1 MKRKAALLRIISP
14 AFYDNCKAIAFI
26 NSLKALE
33 VADIFLFAVFYHSGE
48 ADITFASANT
58 GAVVGSVQ
66 VDLQIRKLLGI
77 GSRLVIANSLIV

>member
-1 MKRKAALLRIISP
+1 MP
-14 AFYDNCKAIAFI
+14 F
-26 NSLKALE
+26 
-33 VADIFLFAVFYHSGE
+33 FYHSGE

-66 VDLQIRKLLGI
+66 VDLKIRKLLGI